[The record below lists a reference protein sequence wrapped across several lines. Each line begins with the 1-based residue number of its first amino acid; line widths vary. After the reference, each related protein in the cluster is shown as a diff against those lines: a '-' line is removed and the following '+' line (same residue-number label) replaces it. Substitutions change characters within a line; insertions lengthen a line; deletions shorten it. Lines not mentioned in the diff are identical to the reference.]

1 MNFFCDIFALYKQIS
16 PGITMY
22 SHTENQ
28 QCADVAYCQ
37 VLFLD
42 LKCELTRPVIMGQ
55 LCDINT
61 LTPTIAKRVLLLSI
75 RVPGCQKLQM
85 TA

>member
-1 MNFFCDIFALYKQIS
+1 
-16 PGITMY
+16 MY

-28 QCADVAYCQ
+28 QCADVAYCH

-42 LKCELTRPVIMGQ
+42 LKGELTRPVIMGQ

-61 LTPTIAKRVLLLSI
+61 LTVTEHQSARMSKITNDSLTQSGTGCFIAVTIRKQWAS
-75 RVPGCQKLQM
+75 
-85 TA
+85 